1 VTLPTIYEAHFQQ
14 SVELF
19 CNAVIKF
26 SSRSRHVAASI
37 GEYGPPEERDRVF
50 VRAKIPNLV
59 HNVLW
64 CLSVLVQIFA
74 RNIVLGHLV
83 RADLRFVSAT
93 IPEFDRPFCQI
104 AGTGCV
110 LKIGGN
116 KIGFASARI
125 SSTVFLPRSALRPTT
140 KTWMPSCASFLAVAR
155 PIPLV
160 PPVISAVEELL
171 VMCDSPAGF
180 TAD

>member
-19 CNAVIKF
+19 CNAVTKF

-116 KIGFASARI
+116 KIGFASCRTHFVDCLLA
-125 SSTVFLPRSALRPTT
+125 ALRITPHNQN
-140 KTWMPSCASFLAVAR
+140 MDAELRQFLGCRSTDSARSSGDKCCRRVACYVR
-155 PIPLV
+155 FSSWV
-160 PPVISAVEELL
+160 H
-171 VMCDSPAGF
+171 G
-180 TAD
+180 